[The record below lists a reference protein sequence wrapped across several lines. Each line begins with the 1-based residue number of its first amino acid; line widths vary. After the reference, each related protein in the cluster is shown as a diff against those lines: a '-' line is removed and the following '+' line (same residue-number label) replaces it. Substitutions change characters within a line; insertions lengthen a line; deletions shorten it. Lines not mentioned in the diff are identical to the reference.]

1 MDVMEIKIILIIYK
15 WQQITVN
22 NRRGMVWAS
31 LPLEKGRILDPSCG
45 AGSTLA
51 GATSLGYDIV
61 GVEIYAEYN
70 HLALRNPKIVKLSA
84 LKLNPWEINGSASH
98 KISNYQSTLSF

>member
-1 MDVMEIKIILIIYK
+1 
-15 WQQITVN
+15 
-22 NRRGMVWAS
+22 MVSAS
-31 LPLEKGRILDPSCG
+31 LPLGKGRILDPSCG

-51 GATSLGYDIV
+51 GAASLGYDSV
-61 GVEIYAEYN
+61 GVEIYAEYY

-98 KISNYQSTLSF
+98 KYQTIRALFLFNPSL